1 MEEQEFT
8 IAGAGGAQLFGQ
20 CWRPEQPHALVVLV
34 HGFGEHSGRY
44 SNLVPPL
51 TAAGYAVYAL
61 DHRGHGRS
69 PGQRGHIDS
78 FDDYLADVRALIESA
93 KAAQPGLPVV
103 LFGHSMGGLIVLVY
117 AIRSPAGLTG
127 VVASAPMLSKP
138 NVSPILLTVAQLLS
152 RVAPSF
158 ALDTGLDPTTISRD
172 PAEVARYASD
182 PQVHAKS
189 SARAGSELMKAVDWA
204 QAHAGELAVPLL
216 LYHGD
221 DDKLVSIEGSR
232 RFFASVQ
239 ESDRQFVELPG
250 RYHESHND
258 SGRDELF
265 AMLVEWLNRHTVA
278 G

>member
-1 MEEQEFT
+1 MEQQEFT
-8 IAGAGGAQLFGQ
+8 FAGAAGATLFGQ
-20 CWRPEQPHALVVLV
+20 SWRPEQSHGSIILV

-51 TAAGYAVYAL
+51 AAAGYAVYAL
-61 DHRGHGRS
+61 DHRGHGHS

-78 FDDYLADVRALIESA
+78 FDDYLADVCALIEFA
-93 KAAQPGLPVV
+93 QAAQPGLPVV

-117 AIRSPAGLTG
+117 AIRNPTGLAG

-152 RVAPSF
+152 RIAPSF
-158 ALDTGLDPTTISRD
+158 AMDTGLDPTTISRD

-189 SARAGSELMKAVDWA
+189 TARAGSELMKAVDWA

-221 DDKLVSIEGSR
+221 DDKLVPIEGSR
-232 RFFASVQ
+232 RFFAAVQ
-239 ESDRQFVELPG
+239 EKDRQFVELPG

-265 AMLVEWLNRHTVA
+265 AMIVDWLDRHIPT

>member
-8 IAGAGGAQLFGQ
+8 FTGARGVELFGQ
-20 CWRPEQPHALVVLV
+20 CWRPEQPHGLVTLV

-44 SNLVPPL
+44 SNLIPPL

-69 PGQRGHIDS
+69 PGKRGHTDS
-78 FDDYLADVRALIESA
+78 FDDYLADVRALTTV
-93 KAAQPGLPVV
+93 AQTALPGLPVV
-103 LFGHSMGGLIVLVY
+103 IFGHSMGGLIVLVY
-117 AIRSPAGLTG
+117 AIRNPGGLAG
-127 VVASAPMLSKP
+127 VVASAPLLSKP
-138 NVSPILLTVAQLLS
+138 GVSPVLLTVAQLLS
-152 RVAPSF
+152 RVVPTF

-182 PQVHAKS
+182 AQVHAKS
-189 SARAGSELMKAVDWA
+189 TARAGSELMKAADWA

-221 DDKLVSIEGSR
+221 DDKLVPIEGSR
-232 RFFASVQ
+232 RFFAAVQ

-265 AMLVEWLNRHTVA
+265 AMLVEWLNRHTVT